1 VLAIGTVAELIAEH
15 GGDSV
20 VTVDSLAGEHRVR
33 TREPLREIERA
44 LAEGGATAVRI
55 EQPDLEM
62 VLLALT
68 GRRLRD

>member
-1 VLAIGTVAELIAEH
+1 VPELIASH
-15 GGDSV
+15 GGESV
-20 VTVDSLAGEHRVR
+20 VTVDTPAGARSTR

-55 EQPDLEM
+55 DQPDLET
-62 VLLALT
+62 VFLALT

>member
-1 VLAIGTVAELIAEH
+1 
-15 GGDSV
+15 V

-62 VLLALT
+62 VFLALT